1 MSYSAA
7 RQHHEKTSLKD
18 VLTTILDNFGVSKQ
32 GTQQLISLLDTHS
45 ESVID
50 KNDKYLFKFD
60 NNEIK
65 FDFGS
70 NINEAIK
77 SSCIMIYLNESFEM
91 KKIELH
97 FLTDNSKEIVI
108 ANYNSEYEFIDLK
121 YDNPEMRKIKER
133 IKIEYEQQEL
143 QKLERQKQMEEA
155 ILFTRIEK
163 NKKVINAI
171 QSKLKFLN
179 DEKDFEFIC
188 NNFLLKGVKYDD
200 WSINANKNFK
210 YLNQQKN
217 SQLILIFLIQEFSP
231 IIQVFLSK
239 TAKYHLIQI

>member
-50 KNDKYLFKFD
+50 KNDQYLFKFD

-108 ANYNSEYEFIDLK
+108 ANYNSDYEFIDLK

-188 NNFLLKGVKYDD
+188 NNFLLKGVKY
-200 WSINANKNFK
+200 
-210 YLNQQKN
+210 
-217 SQLILIFLIQEFSP
+217 
-231 IIQVFLSK
+231 
-239 TAKYHLIQI
+239 

>member
-1 MSYSAA
+1 
-7 RQHHEKTSLKD
+7 
-18 VLTTILDNFGVSKQ
+18 
-32 GTQQLISLLDTHS
+32 
-45 ESVID
+45 
-50 KNDKYLFKFD
+50 
-60 NNEIK
+60 
-65 FDFGS
+65 
-70 NINEAIK
+70 
-77 SSCIMIYLNESFEM
+77 MIYLNESFEM